1 MRCAVRP
8 AMEARGRR
16 LAGASRPGRTGAV
29 GRTLTVSFTVIVQMA
44 RRAHAACLLSDT
56 AASCEST
63 RLCAATL
70 APPPR
75 RGSLVDWDSRL
86 PARRNRL
93 PTVSNTRS
101 LPRLLTEIRACQT
114 CAGSLPLGPR
124 PVLQASASARLLIV
138 GQAPGAKVHASGVP
152 WDDASGVRLREW
164 MGIDTQTFYDAARIA
179 IVPMGFC
186 YPGRGGGGDNPPRPE
201 CAPLWHERLLALM
214 PDVRLTLLVGQYA
227 QRYFLGNRRR
237 ASLTETVEAWR
248 DYAPAYVPLPHPS
261 PRNTPWLQRH
271 PWFAHD
277 VLPALRERVAEAL
290 LPAQPAQSTSANLH
304 KKEKRKMTQPAITTQ
319 RVYEPLPEEGQACF
333 LVDRLWPRG
342 VRKETLAHVTWAK
355 DVAPSTALREWF
367 HKDPEL
373 WDEFERRY
381 IAELDA
387 NRAAWE
393 PIVEASRTRPVVLLY
408 SSHETE
414 RNNATVLRDY
424 LMKQRRK

>member
-186 YPGRGGGGDNPPRPE
+186 FPGYDAKGADLPPPAVCAATWRGRILDELR
-201 CAPLWHERLLALM
+201 
-214 PDVRLTLLVGQYA
+214 PDVTLLIGGCA
-227 QRYFLGNRRR
+227 IRWHLGLRDVT
-237 ASLTETVEAWR
+237 AAVAGWR
-248 DYAPAYVPLPHPS
+248 DHAPRVWPLPHPS
-261 PRNTPWLQRH
+261 WRNTGWLKRN
-271 PWFAHD
+271 PWFEAEL
-277 VLPALRERVAEAL
+277 VPELRR
-290 LPAQPAQSTSANLH
+290 
-304 KKEKRKMTQPAITTQ
+304 
-319 RVYEPLPEEGQACF
+319 
-333 LVDRLWPRG
+333 
-342 VRKETLAHVTWAK
+342 TLA
-355 DVAPSTALREWF
+355 E
-367 HKDPEL
+367 
-373 WDEFERRY
+373 
-381 IAELDA
+381 
-387 NRAAWE
+387 
-393 PIVEASRTRPVVLLY
+393 VL
-408 SSHETE
+408 
-414 RNNATVLRDY
+414 
-424 LMKQRRK
+424 